1 VIGRNLSLSPT
12 KGGVIL
18 AVRAVP
24 RAGRSGI
31 AGLRAGAL
39 LVRLAAAPVD
49 DAANAELLSVL
60 SNALRLPRRQ
70 LTIVGGAHAR
80 AKRVRIE
87 GVSLD
92 ALRASLSAILET

>member
-1 VIGRNLSLSPT
+1 MTGQDLPLSPT
-12 KGGVIL
+12 DGGVIL

-60 SNALRLPRRQ
+60 SDALHLPRKH
-70 LTIVGGAHAR
+70 LTIVGGTRAR
-80 AKRVRIE
+80 AKRVRVE
-87 GVSLD
+87 GVSLE
-92 ALRASLSAILET
+92 ALRASLSAILDS